1 MKETEHMLERIVAQ
15 LPAAAAV
22 VLGAIVASIVVSR
35 AMKMLATKTEFTEEG
50 LAPFRKLIRWLIVL
64 STGIM
69 LLGIFGLNLSGL
81 WAMLATMVGM
91 VAIGFVAVWSV
102 LSNVLC
108 TVAILLFQPFSIGD
122 EVEFVGEPVKGR
134 VIDLNFM
141 FTTLLAEDG
150 GWLEI
155 PNNLFFQKTVKR
167 RHNHAGVSLG
177 QQLGARRIA
186 QL

>member
-1 MKETEHMLERIVAQ
+1 VAI
-15 LPAAAAV
+15 
-22 VLGAIVASIVVSR
+22 VLGAIVASILTTR
-35 AMKMLATKTEFTEEG
+35 ALKLLAARTEFTDEG
-50 LAPFRKLIRWLIVL
+50 LAPFRKLLRWLIILGAAIV
-64 STGIM
+64 

-81 WAMLATMVGM
+81 WAMLATIVGM

-108 TVAILLFQPFSIGD
+108 TVAILLFRPCSIGD
-122 EVEFVGEPVKGR
+122 QVEFVGEAVKGR

-167 RHNHAGVSLG
+167 WHNHAGVSLA
-177 QQLGARRIA
+177 QQLGARRA
-186 QL
+186 VQL